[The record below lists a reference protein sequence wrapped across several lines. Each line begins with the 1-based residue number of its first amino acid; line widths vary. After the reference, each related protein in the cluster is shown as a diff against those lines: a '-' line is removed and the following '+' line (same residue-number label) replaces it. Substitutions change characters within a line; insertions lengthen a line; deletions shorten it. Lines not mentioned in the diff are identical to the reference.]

1 MPNRALIRS
10 RLGHDAYLAA
20 RPFTV
25 FGAVRVTQHVEF
37 THCIDA
43 QQLLA
48 GSSRLHVIFRRA
60 GVLDSVQQKKVLLRP
75 ISRHREIVSGGGIR
89 YSDASGL
96 LRGEVDD
103 ARVQR
108 EQQIVTPPVERKVFH
123 LLLSDQSRDVL
134 GGDGHDGRVPGHLHF
149 FAYRSHPQGQINSRI
164 LPDHQPNS
172 RSDCFRK
179 SISSS
184 PGPRTV
190 LAEEQ
195 TTDIFPPGP

>member
-1 MPNRALIRS
+1 MDLIRA

-20 RPFTV
+20 WPFTV
-25 FGAVRVTQHVEF
+25 FGAVRVTQDIEF
-37 THCIDA
+37 TYRIDA

-48 GSSRLHVIFRRA
+48 GSSRLHVIFRRTR
-60 GVLDSVQQKKVLLRP
+60 VLDTIQQKQVLLWP

-89 YSDASGL
+89 YADAPGL
-96 LRGEVDD
+96 LRREVDD

-108 EQQIVTPPVERKVFH
+108 EQQIVTPSVERKVLH

-164 LPDHQPNS
+164 LPDHKPNS

-179 SISSS
+179 SDSSS
-184 PGPRTV
+184 LGPRTV
-190 LAEEQ
+190 QAEEQ